1 MLGVGCDLL
10 LQINGTRIYF
20 YLPKKISFVTTAL
33 MSFEP
38 AGNFLFI
45 AAKKYNLESQAIAG
59 IICECVRKFIVQE
72 FSEFSQTWEPIK
84 FDSGALTIQVS
95 DAAAGSALFLRTYEI
110 MELLA
115 LQELPAVVEQ
125 ILIVRRT

>member
-1 MLGVGCDLL
+1 ML
-10 LQINGTRIYF
+10 TRSIH
-20 YLPKKISFVTTAL
+20 SSTTPL

-45 AAKKYNLESQAIAG
+45 AAKKYNLEPQAIAG
-59 IICECVRKFIVQE
+59 IICESARKFIVQDFPE
-72 FSEFSQTWEPIK
+72 FSESWQPVK

-95 DAAAGSALFLRTYEI
+95 DAAAGSALFLRTHEI
-110 MELLA
+110 MTLLK
-115 LQELPAVVEQ
+115 EKKLPEGVEQ